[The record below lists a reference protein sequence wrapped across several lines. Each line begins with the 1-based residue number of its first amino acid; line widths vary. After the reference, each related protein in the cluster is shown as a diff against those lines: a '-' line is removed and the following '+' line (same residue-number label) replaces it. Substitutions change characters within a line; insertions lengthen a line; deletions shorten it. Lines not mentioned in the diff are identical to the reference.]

1 MAKVTGPLFSLTAR
15 GKLANS
21 LVYMNWKGI
30 DDVRQYVVPANPRTA
45 GQQTQRGYFT
55 AGVTDWHTAGYTADD
70 VAAYDL
76 AALAEKLPMSGFN
89 IHEKYYVDA
98 VVAGL
103 TWYPLTAVAISSIT
117 ASGASVAANV
127 ASDET
132 GVLYYGTSKS
142 TMNTSV
148 SGTFTT
154 DHYDFTLSGLSASTK
169 YYFYIKN
176 TAASAAGQTGI
187 YTFTTLAS

>member
-1 MAKVTGPLFSLTAR
+1 MAKVVGPLFSMSAS
-15 GKLANS
+15 GKLAKS
-21 LVYMNWKGI
+21 LVYMSWKGI
-30 DDVRQYVVPANPRTA
+30 ADVRQYVVPANPKTA

-55 AGVTDWHTAGYTADD
+55 SAVDDWHTAGYTADD
-70 VAAYDL
+70 VAAYNL

-89 IHEKYYVDA
+89 IHQKYYVDA
-98 VVAGL
+98 VVAAL

-117 ASGASVAANV
+117 ASSASVAANV

-142 TMNTSV
+142 TMNTPV

-154 DHYDFTLSGLSASTK
+154 DHYDFALSGLGAATK

-176 TAASAAGQTGI
+176 TAASAAGRSGI